1 MKIMW
6 KYILA
11 VCKIFQHLPSHGIQL
26 VLNSVSH
33 SVTQQND
40 AITEFTLMCS

>member
-6 KYILA
+6 KYTL
-11 VCKIFQHLPSHGIQL
+11 VVHKIFEHLPSHGIQL

-33 SVTQQND
+33 SVKQQDD
-40 AITEFTLMCS
+40 AIKEFTLMCS